1 VKSAADEPVEESQA
15 VAPAVEIVP
24 AETQPADQEIGEG
37 EAAMKDG
44 EDMAVEVKPEV
55 EIVTA
60 PEPEPAA
67 AAPLKVQP
75 AVVIPSPINL
85 TENVDEAAAQ
95 SEKDDQDSVQ
105 MVVFTLEGQYYGIDI
120 ALVESIIKMQP
131 ITRLPHVAAYTMGLT
146 NLRGKVVPVFSLRRR
161 FGLADEAEDKNNRI
175 IIIRYQLEEVGLM
188 VDAVSEVETVFR
200 KNIEPAP
207 AMALNV
213 STQFINGIAKLDD
226 RLVIFLDVNQIIT
239 ATL

>member
-1 VKSAADEPVEESQA
+1 
-15 VAPAVEIVP
+15 
-24 AETQPADQEIGEG
+24 
-37 EAAMKDG
+37 
-44 EDMAVEVKPEV
+44 
-55 EIVTA
+55 
-60 PEPEPAA
+60 
-67 AAPLKVQP
+67 
-75 AVVIPSPINL
+75 
-85 TENVDEAAAQ
+85 
-95 SEKDDQDSVQ
+95 
-105 MVVFTLEGQYYGIDI
+105 
-120 ALVESIIKMQP
+120 MQP